1 MPESSK
7 AERRPAREYE
17 ARALNKPDP
26 SVEIEVNGV
35 KFDWY
40 EGNTLLDA
48 KHVGNPRQ
56 SFFDLRRQEPF
67 IQEVAGK
74 KIAAELQRQLNALSN
89 SSFERIE
96 WRVSDAQIA
105 QALEKYVKNLPTFR
119 PAFETG
125 KIVITFTP

>member
-1 MPESSK
+1 M
-7 AERRPAREYE
+7 
-17 ARALNKPDP
+17 
-26 SVEIEVNGV
+26 EIEVNGV

-67 IQEVAGK
+67 MQEVAGK